1 MEYNSRILE
10 CLCKAGKGQSGT
22 STLPLELPTSEQ
34 IWRSPLGEANPFL
47 PNRGFKTQAGWLP
60 FMPEGGLL
68 FSPPMN
74 PSSQPLGKAYL
85 EDIFSGVVS
94 TELGPSL
101 ETQRH
106 RGRQDHMDKPL
117 LFSIALM
124 NLTLS
129 GSFLIPTETHLCV
142 KLRAQRA

>member
-1 MEYNSRILE
+1 
-10 CLCKAGKGQSGT
+10 
-22 STLPLELPTSEQ
+22 
-34 IWRSPLGEANPFL
+34 
-47 PNRGFKTQAGWLP
+47 
-60 FMPEGGLL
+60 MPEGGLL

>member
-1 MEYNSRILE
+1 MLK
-10 CLCKAGKGQSGT
+10 L
-22 STLPLELPTSEQ
+22 TLHYF
-34 IWRSPLGEANPFL
+34 G
-47 PNRGFKTQAGWLP
+47 
-60 FMPEGGLL
+60 
-68 FSPPMN
+68 
-74 PSSQPLGKAYL
+74 
-85 EDIFSGVVS
+85 SGVVS

-129 GSFLIPTETHLCV
+129 GSFLILTETHLCLENPMDGGAWYV
-142 KLRAQRA
+142 LQRAASCQGIRSMVGRPDDHTGRATVRPA

>member
-1 MEYNSRILE
+1 MESSDQMRKDRKFWSPGRYPHL
-10 CLCKAGKGQSGT
+10 SG
-22 STLPLELPTSEQ
+22 
-34 IWRSPLGEANPFL
+34 GV
-47 PNRGFKTQAGWLP
+47 
-60 FMPEGGLL
+60 L

-74 PSSQPLGKAYL
+74 PGSQTLGKVDL

-142 KLRAQRA
+142 KLRLQRA

>member
-1 MEYNSRILE
+1 MQPRDPCPPWLLPSAAWLTALRVKLQYFGHLMQSVDSLE
-10 CLCKAGKGQSGT
+10 KTLMLGGIWGQEEKGMT
-22 STLPLELPTSEQ
+22 
-34 IWRSPLGEANPFL
+34 
-47 PNRGFKTQAGWLP
+47 
-60 FMPEGGLL
+60 
-68 FSPPMN
+68 
-74 PSSQPLGKAYL
+74 
-85 EDIFSGVVS
+85 EDEIIFSGVVS

-129 GSFLIPTETHLCV
+129 GSF
-142 KLRAQRA
+142 

>member
-10 CLCKAGKGQSGT
+10 CLCKASKGQSGT

-142 KLRAQRA
+142 KLRPQRA